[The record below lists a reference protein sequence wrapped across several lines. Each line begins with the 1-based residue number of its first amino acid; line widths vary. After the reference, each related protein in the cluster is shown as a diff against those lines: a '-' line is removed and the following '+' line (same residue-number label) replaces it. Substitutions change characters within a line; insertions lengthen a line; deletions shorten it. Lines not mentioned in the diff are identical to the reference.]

1 MQMHQIQ
8 PKNKPAKARRVGR
21 GGKRGTFS
29 GRGVKGQKSRSGANI
44 RPAIRDFIKR
54 IPKLRGHSSNTGAPS
69 GPKNPMPVVTISL
82 ERVLGAFKK
91 GETISPAALH
101 EKKLIR
107 RVRGRI
113 PRVKILGGG
122 TIPKDITIVDCTL
135 SKTIKTL

>member
-1 MQMHQIQ
+1 MHQIQ
-8 PKNKPAKARRVGR
+8 PKNKPSKSKRIGR

-44 RPAIRDFIKR
+44 RPAIRDYIQR

-69 GPKNPMPVVTISL
+69 GPKNPMPIATISL
-82 ERVLGAFKK
+82 ERVLDAFKK
-91 GETISPAALH
+91 GDTVSPASLH

-122 TIPKDITIVDCTL
+122 TIPKDIKVSGCIL
-135 SKTIKTL
+135 SKSIKTS